1 MTKQANQADQ
11 RGPSWLKT
19 WWRIVDTKVGII
31 PAPVFVVLGVVLSCF
46 AIQGNVPTE
55 AAVMMAILAFLSFGL
70 GEIGKHLPLFKFL
83 GAPAIFATF
92 IPSYLVYK
100 HWLPAEIVKDVV
112 GFTKS
117 TNFLYL
123 FISAIIVGSIF
134 GMDRKILIQGFLRIL
149 IPISVGTVCA
159 AAVGTGAGTLL
170 GLGPK
175 HSFFFVVLPIMC
187 GGIGEGAIPLS
198 VGYSDI
204 LKLPQAELFAQVLP
218 PVMLGSLTAI
228 LFAGTL
234 NYLGSK
240 RPNLTGR
247 GRLQLH
253 ERDDFAGL
261 VSPETH
267 LIDTADVAAAGIT
280 AITIYIVGLLAYRQL
295 GWPAAV
301 VMLFLTVILK
311 VARVASPRLQQ
322 GAYAVYRIFA
332 VGVTYPLL
340 FAIGAALTPWES
352 LVAALAVPNL
362 ITIAVTVTTMVATG
376 FFTARWIN
384 LYPIDTA
391 IVNLCRCGQ
400 GGTGDVAIL
409 TAAERMQLMP
419 FAQVA
424 TRIGG
429 GLTVIIA
436 LLLFAIYH

>member
-1 MTKQANQADQ
+1 
-11 RGPSWLKT
+11 
-19 WWRIVDTKVGII
+19 
-31 PAPVFVVLGVVLSCF
+31 
-46 AIQGNVPTE
+46 
-55 AAVMMAILAFLSFGL
+55 
-70 GEIGKHLPLFKFL
+70 
-83 GAPAIFATF
+83 
-92 IPSYLVYK
+92 
-100 HWLPAEIVKDVV
+100 
-112 GFTKS
+112 
-117 TNFLYL
+117 
-123 FISAIIVGSIF
+123 
-134 GMDRKILIQGFLRIL
+134 
-149 IPISVGTVCA
+149 
-159 AAVGTGAGTLL
+159 
-170 GLGPK
+170 
-175 HSFFFVVLPIMC
+175 
-187 GGIGEGAIPLS
+187 
-198 VGYSDI
+198 
-204 LKLPQAELFAQVLP
+204 
-218 PVMLGSLTAI
+218 
-228 LFAGTL
+228 L